1 MIPDPTRGTLKTFDG
16 LNLSTAFWMPEGQP
30 KALALL
36 CHGHGEHLGRYGR
49 LIDTLLLN
57 GFAVA
62 GQDHRGHGRS
72 DGEPRALVRRFD
84 DLVDDFRIMA
94 LRVQAEHPEL
104 PVVLIGHSMG
114 GLVAARYALRYQ
126 ADLWAVLL
134 SAPAFILEGG
144 TNPLLN
150 TLVYL
155 IARPFPTMPVPRKE
169 GDNLSTDPAVETQF
183 AADPLC
189 YHGKTRMRTASEIVR
204 AGADALRR
212 APTLTIPLLVMHG
225 AIDPMVSPVGSE
237 EFVVRAGS
245 TDKTLRIW
253 PGMKHEIFNEVD
265 GAEVIAYARDWLN
278 HHVPARDNRASKR

>member
-1 MIPDPTRGTLKTFDG
+1 MIPDPTRGTLKTPDG
-16 LNLSTAFWMPEGQP
+16 LALSTAIWMPEQAP

-36 CHGHGEHLGRYGR
+36 AHGHAEHLGRYHHV
-49 LIDTLLLN
+49 IDALLAR
-57 GFAVA
+57 GYAVA

-94 LRVQAEHPEL
+94 LRVQADHPTL
-104 PVVLIGHSMG
+104 PVVMVGHSMG
-114 GLVAARYALRYQ
+114 GLLAARYALRYQ
-126 ADLWAVLL
+126 ADLTALVL
-134 SAPAFILEGG
+134 SGPAFIVEGG

-155 IARPFPTMPVPRKE
+155 IARPFPALAVPRKE
-169 GDNLSTDPAVETQF
+169 GDNLSTDPAIETQF

-204 AGADALRR
+204 AGADALDR
-212 APTLTIPLLVMHG
+212 APTLTIPLLAMNG
-225 AIDPMVSPVGSE
+225 AIDPIVSPVGTE
-237 EFVVRAGS
+237 RFVERAGS
-245 TDKTLRIW
+245 ADKTLRIW

-265 GAEVIAYARDWLN
+265 GAEVVAFTVDWLDA
-278 HHVPARDNRASKR
+278 HIPPRPA